1 MLFPLFIVIAMRWC
15 YFFIFFQ
22 NLGQGLCHSNL
33 VHTFFPQMQLGN
45 MFILGKIN
53 LKLILNWDKKGFQF
67 VTANEVSVLV
77 QGFAR
82 CAWLFQTA
90 PSIQL
95 LVRSCLWNSV
105 QYITNGT
112 LLLLALLTSHC
123 SVALCCKCCSCVSIS
138 SLSVAWWV
146 DLSLAFSFIP
156 LCLLLWVLIDCRV
169 EDLLSVFPNVCW
181 FFFVLFV
188 LLLLLRCSL
197 PWHRRKHPS

>member
-1 MLFPLFIVIAMRWC
+1 ML
-15 YFFIFFQ
+15 FFIFFQ

-33 VHTFFPQMQLGN
+33 VNTFFPQMQLGN

-53 LKLILNWDKKGFQF
+53 LKLILNWYEKGFQF

-156 LCLLLWVLIDCRV
+156 VFASLSVNRLSCWGPPICVPQCLL
-169 EDLLSVFPNVCW
+169 VFFC
-181 FFFVLFV
+181 FVLFV

>member
-1 MLFPLFIVIAMRWC
+1 MLS
-15 YFFIFFQ
+15 FIFFQ

-33 VHTFFPQMQLGN
+33 VNTFFPQMQLGN

-156 LCLLLWVLIDCRV
+156 VFASLSVNRLSCWGPPICVPQCLL
-169 EDLLSVFPNVCW
+169 VFFC
-181 FFFVLFV
+181 FVLFV